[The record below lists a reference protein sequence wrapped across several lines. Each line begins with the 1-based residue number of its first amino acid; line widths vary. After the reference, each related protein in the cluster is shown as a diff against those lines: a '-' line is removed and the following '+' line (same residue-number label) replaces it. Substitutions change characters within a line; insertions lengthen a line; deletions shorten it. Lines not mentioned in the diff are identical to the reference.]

1 MAIRE
6 YRAGQVGGSVSSFQ
20 TGAAPSAPR
29 IAGADFG
36 QIQQALARFNQSVAE
51 KNQQEAE
58 QRAKEQAVAAQ
69 QEMGASGLAQP
80 DEEWSQR
87 YRDAFENQAK
97 AVYDQKLKTD
107 ALSTANRLLRENPN
121 NAEGFRRAFETYQ
134 NATVESIE
142 QDDPTYAYSVGDGL
156 AEIGQ
161 RFYEQAADGEFK
173 RRQEQNR
180 VDALSQIREQDNA
193 LTDTLLNNPTE
204 ENFESV
210 KAQAYESIEAM
221 DNAALLS
228 PAELE
233 NERSAVN
240 DRYARA
246 YVRGLANKALAEQ
259 DYEGLQFITDKLR
272 EGRWFDDN
280 VAGERLAN
288 SISQDAGAMGRE
300 RNAIRQQ
307 GVARATEYAEASVDA
322 VLSGNTLNE
331 QEAENFERAINVME
345 LDGDAD
351 DVALARE
358 LVGSRAVLEN
368 VLPEIR
374 NMGPN
379 QLASEL
385 DMITSAEG
393 RQSFTSSTI
402 SAMETA
408 IRDRQELLAEASA
421 NNDYAMYGESEVV
434 NTTFADFVE
443 QGVEATG
450 ATLAQNRRVAAANS
464 GQSVQS
470 TKPWTQQQV
479 TQAVDY
485 LSTSMNQ
492 GRVQE
497 FREGLN
503 TFLAPYAA
511 TGDSYAGLRLLTN
524 QDPEIG
530 GAALVGAALS
540 SVSGRPEAE
549 FVQLATQG
557 AAAGSSTEKLRPA
570 DLSDRSMAVLQAL
583 SGSNGNTYSS
593 LMKTV
598 ISMGSGLQVRDPQ
611 TYSNADAQR
620 REIENLLGQVEITE
634 LSNGQTL
641 VSEQLGR
648 GTNERAAAVAE
659 INAFLEDDTLS
670 DFVNVDN
677 LRPIPIGDRQYRF
690 MDVANGTLLRPV
702 GSDEAIT
709 LTIGAEQFEAA
720 IEADEQQL
728 QQQMDEMK
736 ARQENALQLKD
747 AERTAFNLVG
757 RDLGVSDE
765 QTNALF
771 RAVSLS
777 PATSISRLPD
787 GVVPETLPE
796 TVGQGRGVRIEN
808 TSVYAERA
816 QQALSSVRGR
826 VLSRQE
832 MMDSDSSIGFL
843 SRKSEQRLGTLA
855 FYEEMLGAFG
865 NDTQKALA
873 AVAAGR
879 DEVEFAVEEFGDT
892 WLDEMPDEI
901 QMFVNKGL
909 PDG

>member
-6 YRAGQVGGSVSSFQ
+6 YKAGQVGGAVSSFQ

-36 QIQQALARFNQSVAE
+36 QIQQALSRFARTTAE
-51 KNQQEAE
+51 KRQQEAE
-58 QRAKEQAVAAQ
+58 RRAEEQATVAQ
-69 QEMGASGLAQP
+69 QEMGAAGLAQA
-80 DEEWSQR
+80 DEDWSQR
-87 YRDAFENQAK
+87 YRDAFDAQAK

-107 ALSTANRLLRENPN
+107 ALSTANRLLRQNPD
-121 NAEGFRRAFETYQ
+121 NAEGFRQAFEEYQ
-134 NATVESIE
+134 NATVETIE
-142 QDDPTYAYSVGDGL
+142 QDDPSYAYSVGDGL

-161 RFYEQAADGEFK
+161 RFYEQAANAEFK

-210 KAQAYESIEAM
+210 KGQAYESIEAM

-246 YVRGLANKALAEQ
+246 YVRGLANQALEQQ
-259 DYEGLQFITDKLR
+259 DYEGLQFIDDQLR
-272 EGRWFDDN
+272 KGRWFDDN
-280 VAGERLAN
+280 AVGERLAN
-288 SISQDAGAMGRE
+288 SIAQDAGALRRE

-307 GVARATEYAEASVDA
+307 GVSRATEYAEASLSA
-322 VLSGNTLNE
+322 VLSGNALDE
-331 QEAENFERAINVME
+331 QEAENFERAVNVME
-345 LDGDAD
+345 LNGDED

-358 LVGSRAVLEN
+358 LVSSRAVLEN
-368 VLPEIR
+368 VMPQIQ

-393 RQSFTSSTI
+393 RQSFTSTTI
-402 SAMETA
+402 TAMENA
-408 IRDRQELLAEASA
+408 IRDRQELLADAAS
-421 NNDYAMYGESEVV
+421 NDDYAMFGQAEVV
-434 NTTFADFVE
+434 NSTFGDFVDR
-443 QGVEATG
+443 GARATG
-450 ATLAQNRRVAAANS
+450 TALAQNRRIAASNS

-485 LSTSMNQ
+485 LGTTMNQ
-492 GRVQE
+492 GRTQE

-503 TFLAPYAA
+503 TFLAPYSA

-530 GAALVGAALS
+530 GAALVGTVMS

-557 AAAGSSTEKLRPA
+557 AAAGGDTEKLRAA
-570 DLSDRSMAVLQAL
+570 DLSDNSMAVLQAL

-593 LMKTV
+593 LMQTV
-598 ISMGSGLQVRDPQ
+598 INMGAGLQVRDPQ
-611 TYSNADAQR
+611 NYNNADAQR
-620 REIENLLGQVEITE
+620 QEIENLLSQVEITE
-634 LSNGQTL
+634 LNNGQSL
-641 VSEQLGR
+641 LSEQLGR
-648 GTNERAAAVAE
+648 GANERAAAAAE
-659 INAFLEDDTLS
+659 INDFLEDDTLA
-670 DFVNVDN
+670 DFVNVEN
-677 LRPIPIGDRQYRF
+677 LRPVPIGDRQYRF
-690 MDVANGTLLRPV
+690 IDVSNGTLLRPQ
-702 GSDEAIT
+702 GSSEAIT
-709 LTIGAEQFEAA
+709 LTVGGEQFEAA
-720 IEADEQQL
+720 VEADEEQM
-728 QQQMDEMK
+728 QQQREELV
-736 ARQENALQLKD
+736 ARQENALRLKD
-747 AERTAFNLVG
+747 SERTAFALVG

-777 PATSISRLPD
+777 PATAIARLPD
-787 GVVPETLPE
+787 GVVPETMPE
-796 TVGQGRGVRIEN
+796 TVGQGRGTRIEN
-808 TSVYAERA
+808 SSVYNERA
-816 QQALSSVRGR
+816 QEALSSVRGR
-826 VLSRQE
+826 VLSREE
-832 MMDSDSSIGFL
+832 MMDPEASLGFL

-879 DEVEFAVEEFGDT
+879 DEVEFAVGEFGND
-892 WLDEMPDEI
+892 WLSQMPDEV
-901 QMFVNKGL
+901 QMFVSRGL